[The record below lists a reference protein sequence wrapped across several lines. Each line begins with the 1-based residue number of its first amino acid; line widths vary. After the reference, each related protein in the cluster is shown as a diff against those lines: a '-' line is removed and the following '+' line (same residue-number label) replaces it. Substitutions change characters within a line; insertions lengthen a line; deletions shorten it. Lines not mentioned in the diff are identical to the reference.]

1 MRLTLLVPVLLLT
14 ASACGA
20 RKPAGPKEIA
30 GDCQPVYGGSICT
43 WAEMADSHLVA
54 LGATVPLTTID
65 SAPPEMAMTWP
76 PVPGA
81 VIRLPEV
88 ARAAVGVD
96 HLSVFWEAHG
106 HPPGPFLTPHFDF
119 HFYVISD
126 SATEAIDCSNTT
138 KPQAIPAS
146 YTLPDVD
153 IPKLGMLTGLCVPKM
168 GMHALPQEF
177 ATGTAPFTGTMVFG
191 YYAERPIFYEPMV
204 SRAMLQERRSF
215 TLAVPPAADLP
226 KGVQYPT
233 KFEAVYDST
242 TPAYRFIFSGFS
254 Q

>member
-1 MRLTLLVPVLLLT
+1 MRLTLVVSVLVLAT
-14 ASACGA
+14 IACGTK
-20 RKPAGPKEIA
+20 KPAGPKEIA
-30 GDCQPVYGGSICT
+30 GACQPIYGGSICT
-43 WAEMADSHLVA
+43 WAQMADSQLVA
-54 LGATVPLTTID
+54 VGATIPLATID
-65 SAPPEMAMTWP
+65 SAPPEMAMVWP

-96 HLSVFWEAHG
+96 HLSFLWEAHG
-106 HPPGPFLTPHFDF
+106 HPPAPFMTPHFDF

-126 SATEAIDCSNTT
+126 SAREAIDCKNTT
-138 KPQAIPAS
+138 KPQAIPAN

-153 IPKLGMLTGLCVPKM
+153 IPQLGMLTGLCVPKM
-168 GMHALPQEF
+168 GMHAIETTV
-177 ATGTAPFTGTMVFG
+177 ANDTTPFTGSMVYG
-191 YYAERPIFYEPMV
+191 YYAQRPIFYEPMI

-215 TLAVPPAADLP
+215 TLPVPPQGDLP
-226 KGVQYPT
+226 AGVKYPT
-233 KFEAVYDST
+233 KFEAVYDSA

>member
-1 MRLTLLVPVLLLT
+1 MRLTLLVPVLLLA

-43 WAEMADSHLVA
+43 WAEMADSQLIA

-81 VIRLPEV
+81 VIRLPDV

>member
-1 MRLTLLVPVLLLT
+1 
-14 ASACGA
+14 
-20 RKPAGPKEIA
+20 
-30 GDCQPVYGGSICT
+30 
-43 WAEMADSHLVA
+43 
-54 LGATVPLTTID
+54 
-65 SAPPEMAMTWP
+65 MTWP

-96 HLSVFWEAHG
+96 HLAVFWEAHG

-126 SATEAIDCSNTT
+126 SAREAIDCSNTT

-191 YYAERPIFYEPMV
+191 YYAQRPIFYEPMI

-215 TLAVPPAADLP
+215 TLPVPPEGDLP

-242 TPAYRFIFSGFS
+242 TPAYRFVFSGFS

>member
-1 MRLTLLVPVLLLT
+1 MLVRAALRPLDCRTELPILLTRGTMRLTLLVPVLLLA

-20 RKPAGPKEIA
+20 KKPVGPTEIA

-43 WAEMADSHLVA
+43 WAEMADSQLVA
-54 LGATVPLTTID
+54 LGATIPLRTID

-126 SATEAIDCSNTT
+126 SATQAIDCSNVT

-153 IPKLGMLTGLCVPKM
+153 IPKLGMLTGL
-168 GMHALPQEF
+168 
-177 ATGTAPFTGTMVFG
+177 
-191 YYAERPIFYEPMV
+191 
-204 SRAMLQERRSF
+204 
-215 TLAVPPAADLP
+215 
-226 KGVQYPT
+226 
-233 KFEAVYDST
+233 
-242 TPAYRFIFSGFS
+242 
-254 Q
+254 